1 MTRII
6 PTLSLALCA
15 LSLSACGEKQT
26 APANDTGNTSTAVEA
41 HISADLAQ
49 DSADTAPKPP
59 SSQPVSA
66 EPSVEFAGLPAPYA
80 DADYARGKRV
90 WRQCSS
96 CHTVSVEADHLVG
109 PNLYGLFG
117 RQVGSSE
124 DFNYSQ
130 AIQEANFIWTPEKL
144 DEWLTSPRNFL
155 PGNRMSFAGVR
166 KPQDRINVIAYLM
179 VASSQPTE

>member
-6 PTLSLALCA
+6 STLSFALCA
-15 LSLSACGEKQT
+15 LLLAACGDKQT
-26 APANDTGNTSTAVEA
+26 APASDT
-41 HISADLAQ
+41 SAPQ
-49 DSADTAPKPP
+49 SADTAPKAPAP
-59 SSQPVSA
+59 QPAKA
-66 EPSVEFAGLPAPYA
+66 EPSAEFAALPAPYV
-80 DADYARGKRV
+80 DANYARGKRI

-96 CHTVSVEADHLVG
+96 CHTVSAEADHLVG

-124 DFNYSQ
+124 GFNYSTVV
-130 AIQEANFIWTPEKL
+130 QEADFVWTPEKL
-144 DEWLTSPRNFL
+144 EEWLTSPRNFL

-179 VASSQPTE
+179 VASAQPTE